1 MTVSCSFPFTGKAS
15 RWKAKFA
22 RGNCVCLLPVTKN
35 SEIDYNVLPTI
46 AWRKSQAGCWEKKSF
61 RRKGEALARAGG
73 RFCRPCGRIP
83 PCSFQMGLRR
93 LSLHCWQPVLHR
105 RDGDGFLLHHAG
117 LHRRMSSCRLHPSRS
132 LRVSLQATAKGSK
145 QKTEEIKYRIIRNT
159 VSRDLSTP
167 TAHCAHTAF
176 GGLTSQR

>member
-61 RRKGEALARAGG
+61 RRKGEALARAVRVVGPPSLQVLKNCGDVALRDVVSVPITVAPHYRVGEGRKGG
-73 RFCRPCGRIP
+73 AERRSQTLRF
-83 PCSFQMGLRR
+83 
-93 LSLHCWQPVLHR
+93 VEV
-105 RDGDGFLLHHAG
+105 FLLRFSTEPPPLLSRHKAPLGHAG
-117 LHRRMSSCRLHPSRS
+117 
-132 LRVSLQATAKGSK
+132 
-145 QKTEEIKYRIIRNT
+145 
-159 VSRDLSTP
+159 
-167 TAHCAHTAF
+167 
-176 GGLTSQR
+176 